1 METQSAF
8 MAGAAA
14 AVLLFA
20 VLRDRRDRI
29 ALVFGALILS
39 FAIWSVARGLEDL
52 GVRGSSDVV
61 IAGALLLGTLAPLT
75 ASLIAGPGTTL
86 NPVRACLW
94 AAPLLLGGVLMVLGI
109 NPQALRMGAWA
120 WLLVGVF
127 SGTAV
132 LARFRHAPSGD
143 ESPDATRSRYVAR
156 AHAVVAV
163 GAGIDLLA
171 WQLAGPRIAGL
182 LTPLLYFYAGYLHL
196 LRVRVADLR
205 QLVSN
210 AITLTILAVTLG
222 GAYASLWL
230 WAGPRPDLF
239 AFNAFVASFLLLLF
253 LDPLRRRIQ
262 RSIERYYVGERLEL
276 ERSFRPFSERIT
288 NVFTLDE
295 LLAELLEAVESSDR
309 LRASAIFLRED
320 PMVGFQQ
327 VGSIGLPP
335 RRRVNLIRT
344 PAWVTALE
352 GGEPLVR
359 EELEKE
365 RAGTRRDDDIGR
377 AAILLGT
384 MDELHAQLVLPL
396 LTEEHLVGFWTL
408 TDERSTEPFSSS
420 EIEFLGMVAEQMAVT
435 IENSKTFE
443 RVRARDRFASLGEM
457 AAGIAHEIRNPLA
470 TIRGAVAVLAES
482 DGEPDPDLHGMI
494 ADEITRLDRVVD
506 TILDYAK
513 PSGER
518 RVIRDVAEFTRRCV
532 DAVARL
538 HASESSTLSLDIAP
552 DLPSMIANADQL
564 ERVIA
569 NVVENAFQALDGR
582 GSIGI
587 RIQRGQADADLD
599 DCIEISVHD
608 DGPGMDEVTLD
619 RAFDPFFTTKQ
630 GGIGLGLAL
639 SERLVGALGGSI
651 QLRSQPDS
659 GTTVRIRL
667 PCEDAAGS
675 EDT

>member
-20 VLRDRRDRI
+20 VLRDRRDRL
-29 ALVFGALILS
+29 ALIFGALILS
-39 FAIWSVARGLEDL
+39 FAVWSVARGLQDL
-52 GVRGSSDVV
+52 GVPGSADVV
-61 IAGALLLGTLAPLT
+61 IAGALLLGSLTPFT
-75 ASLIAGPGTTL
+75 ASQIAGSGTAL
-86 NPVRACLW
+86 NPVRAILW
-94 AAPLLLGGVLMVLGI
+94 ATPLLVGGVLMGSGI
-109 NPQALRMGAWA
+109 SPQILETAAWI
-120 WLLVGVF
+120 WLLVGVC
-127 SGTAV
+127 SGAAL
-132 LARFRHAPSGD
+132 LARFRHAPPGD

-163 GAGIDLLA
+163 GAGIDLAA
-171 WQLAGPRIAGL
+171 WQLNGARIAGL

-205 QLVSN
+205 QLVGN
-210 AITLTILAVTLG
+210 AITLTILAATLG

-230 WAGPRPDLF
+230 WAGPRPNLF

-253 LDPLRRRIQ
+253 LDPLRTRIQ

-276 ERSFRPFSERIT
+276 ERSFRPFSERIS

-295 LLAELLEAVESSDR
+295 LLAELLEAVEGSDR
-309 LRASAIFLRED
+309 LRSSAIFLRED

-327 VGSIGLPP
+327 VGSVGLPP

-344 PAWVTALE
+344 PVWVTALE
-352 GGEPLVR
+352 TGEPLVR

-365 RAGTRRDDDIGR
+365 RGGTRRDDDIGR

-396 LTEEHLVGFWTL
+396 VTEEHLVGFWTL
-408 TDERSTEPFSSS
+408 SDERSTEPFSSS
-420 EIEFLGMVAEQMAVT
+420 EIEFLSGVAQQMAVT

-470 TIRGAVAVLAES
+470 TIRAAAAVLERPG
-482 DGEPDPDLHGMI
+482 GEAPPEIHGVI

-513 PSGER
+513 PSGAR
-518 RVIRDVAEFTRRCV
+518 QVIRDIAEFTRRCV
-532 DAVARL
+532 DAVSRL

-582 GSIGI
+582 GAI
-587 RIQRGQADADLD
+587 RIRVQRGQADADLD
-599 DCIEISVHD
+599 ECIEISVHD
-608 DGPGMDEVTLD
+608 DGPGMDEATLE
-619 RAFDPFFTTKQ
+619 RAFDPFFTTRQ

-667 PCEDAAGS
+667 PCEDEAEG
-675 EDT
+675 EDP